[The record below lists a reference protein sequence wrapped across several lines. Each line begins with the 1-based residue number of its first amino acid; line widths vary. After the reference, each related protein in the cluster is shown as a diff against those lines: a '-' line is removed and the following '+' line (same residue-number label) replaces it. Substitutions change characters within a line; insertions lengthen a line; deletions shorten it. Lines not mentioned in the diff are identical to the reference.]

1 MSTDSKQG
9 GESSRQGRARAY
21 LLAARPQTL
30 TAALSP
36 VIVGWA
42 AASGL
47 VGYEFNLLPALAALL
62 GALLLQIA
70 ANFANDL
77 SDYRRG
83 ADGPERLGPIRAAAS
98 GLLTEKQLFR
108 AVIFIFILAA
118 VPGIYLII
126 SAGWIVLVI
135 GLAGIIAGVT
145 YVGGPWPYGYRG
157 LGEVFVFIFF
167 GVIAVSGTFFVQTGS
182 INSEV
187 FLLSVPVGMTVTAI
201 LVVNNVRDLDLD
213 RAVGKRTLA
222 VILGSKVSR
231 YLYLMMLFIAYLIP
245 TLLPAFFADLSW
257 WLLVVWLS
265 FPFILS
271 PVRTVLR
278 DEPGPRFNVALR
290 STARLHLGLGVL
302 LSFGIYM

>member
-1 MSTDSKQG
+1 MSTDSKPS
-9 GESSRQGRARAY
+9 GESLHRGRVQAY
-21 LLAARPQTL
+21 VLAARPQTL

-47 VGYEFNLLPALAALL
+47 VNEFNLLPAVAALL

-108 AVIFIFILAA
+108 AVIFIFILAMI
-118 VPGIYLII
+118 PGIYLIVN
-126 SAGWIVLVI
+126 AGWMVLVI
-135 GLAGIIAGVT
+135 GLSGIIAGIT

-167 GVIAVSGTFFVQTGS
+167 GVIAVAGTFFVQTGS
-182 INSEV
+182 INAEV
-187 FLLSVPVGMTVTAI
+187 VLLSVPVGLTVTAI
-201 LVVNNVRDLDLD
+201 LVVNNVRDLVLD
-213 RAVGKRTLA
+213 KAVGKQTLA
-222 VILGSKVSR
+222 VIFGSKVSR
-231 YLYLMMLFIAYLIP
+231 YVYLIMLLVAYLIP
-245 TLLPAFFADLSW
+245 TLLPLFFANLSW
-257 WLLVVWLS
+257 WLLVVWVS
-265 FPFILS
+265 FPLVVA
-271 PVRTVLR
+271 PVRIVLR
-278 DEPGPRFNVALR
+278 DEPGPTFNVALR
-290 STARLHLGLGVL
+290 STARLHLVLGLL
-302 LSFGIYM
+302 LSFGVYM